1 MHITPNALDV
11 KSMRLLIY
19 TGWPV
24 QAWRIPDEQV
34 ARIRAALP
42 DVDVLHATSADG
54 AVRDIADADV
64 GLIPWLTTPIL
75 AAAARLRWVHSSAAA
90 VGDLLPLDELAHR
103 AIVVTNSRGVQAVP
117 MAEQVMA
124 GLLALA
130 RRLDLTI
137 HAQRER
143 RWIQEQLGEVDRPW
157 LLRGK
162 SMTIVGLGS
171 IGLAVAE
178 RAHAFGI
185 DVTGVRR
192 RPDEPAPSYVRVMG
206 ADHLD
211 DALRGADIVVVA
223 APAVP
228 ATMGLLREPQLS
240 LLTRGAILVNV
251 GRAQLVDTS
260 AMIRA
265 LESGQLGGAVLDV
278 FDKEPLDAESPL
290 WSMSNVIVTPHSAG
304 FRADHWE
311 EVTDLF
317 IENVRRYRC
326 GESLLNV
333 VDPLAGY

>member
-1 MHITPNALDV
+1 
-11 KSMRLLIY
+11 MRLLIY

-24 QAWRIPDEQV
+24 KAWRIPDEQV

-42 DVDVLHATSADG
+42 DVDVRHVTSADD
-54 AVRDIADADV
+54 AARSVTDADV

-75 AAAARLRWVHSSAAA
+75 SAATQLRWVHSTAAA
-90 VGDLLPLDELAHR
+90 VGDLLPLDELARRH
-103 AIVVTNSRGVQAVP
+103 IVVTNSRGVQAVP

-137 HAQRER
+137 LAQRDR
-143 RWIQEQLGEVDRPW
+143 RWIQAQLGEIDRPW

-171 IGLAVAE
+171 IGMAIAE

-185 DVTGVRR
+185 RITGVRR
-192 RPDEPAPSYVRVMG
+192 RPSEPAPSYVRVAG
-206 ADHLD
+206 ADDLD
-211 DALRGADIVVVA
+211 DALRGADIVVIA

-228 ATMGLLREPQLS
+228 ATMGMLGEPQLS
-240 LLTRGAILVNV
+240 MLARGAILVNV
-251 GRAQLVDTS
+251 GRAQLVDTN
-260 AMIRA
+260 AMVRA

-278 FDKEPLDAESPL
+278 FDTEPLDAASPL
-290 WSMSNVIVTPHSAG
+290 WSMPNVIITPHSAG
-304 FRADHWE
+304 FRADHWQ

-317 IENVRRYRC
+317 IENVGRYQR
-326 GESLLNV
+326 GVALLNV
-333 VDPLAGY
+333 VDPVAGY